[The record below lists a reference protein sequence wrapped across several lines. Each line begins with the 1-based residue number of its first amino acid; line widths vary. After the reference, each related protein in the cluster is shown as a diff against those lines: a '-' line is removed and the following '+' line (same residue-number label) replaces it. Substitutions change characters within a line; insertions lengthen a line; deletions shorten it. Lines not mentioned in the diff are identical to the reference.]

1 MVCLCSLLEKTKHKQ
16 VQSLISKCV
25 QTHGSQSLFFYGD
38 QNVNRFI
45 TVLFRSFI
53 EIIVYKQVCHGCL
66 CSLRSRDWNV
76 NKCTLLCW
84 RNAQLSYN
92 GVVANIISN
101 LSIKYI
107 VHVNARPC
115 ISQVLYPEQGTRS
128 CTDMDFMMFNNSSHS
143 AWHSKATS
151 QISTKRWALTCPSS
165 FTTPSWNNWELLTN
179 QRKSKV
185 NSTQY
190 FTLKVQAYLMEF
202 ENSLSFRSTLSMSE
216 GRL

>member
-1 MVCLCSLLEKTKHKQ
+1 MVHNLCSFM
-16 VQSLISKCV
+16 C
-25 QTHGSQSLFFYGD
+25 

-66 CSLRSRDWNV
+66 CSLTSRDWNV

-115 ISQVLYPEQGTRS
+115 ISQVLYPEQLQGLAQTWTLWCSITVHTQRDTQRQQARFPWSDGPWPVPAVLQHLPGTTES
-128 CTDMDFMMFNNSSHS
+128 CLQT
-143 AWHSKATS
+143 
-151 QISTKRWALTCPSS
+151 R
-165 FTTPSWNNWELLTN
+165 EN
-179 QRKSKV
+179 QR
-185 NSTQY
+185 
-190 FTLKVQAYLMEF
+190 
-202 ENSLSFRSTLSMSE
+202 
-216 GRL
+216 